1 MFIDIPNNQS
11 TIIVLQKGL
20 PNEQF
25 TLNNNN
31 QQQIHLELIDGNW
44 QQVNSKKINFNY
56 WLVMI
61 VFSLVFLGSFIVFK
75 KRFNKAFK

>member
-1 MFIDIPNNQS
+1 
-11 TIIVLQKGL
+11 
-20 PNEQF
+20 
-25 TLNNNN
+25 LNNTN

-44 QQVNSKKINFNY
+44 QQANSKKMNFNY

-75 KRFNKAFK
+75 KRFKKAVK